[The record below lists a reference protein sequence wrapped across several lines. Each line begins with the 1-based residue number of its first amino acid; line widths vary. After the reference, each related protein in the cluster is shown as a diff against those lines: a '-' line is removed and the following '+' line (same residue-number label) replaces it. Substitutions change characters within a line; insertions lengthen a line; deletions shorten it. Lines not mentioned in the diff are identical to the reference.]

1 MSGQT
6 YMIRERNHAEYSRGG
21 CEIGA
26 NFYQTEFMVL
36 IEALKANIVI
46 TEVDMGCKDKGE
58 NKE

>member
-1 MSGQT
+1 
-6 YMIRERNHAEYSRGG
+6 MIRERNHAEYSRGG

-46 TEVDMGCKDKGE
+46 TEVEMGCKDKGE